1 VSNKVERKVD
11 VVISGKV
18 ISLIS
23 SEEEAHLQRIAR
35 HVDSKIEEMKGVNS
49 ASMIDERVRTLLLA
63 LNISDEYYKAA
74 DRLAR
79 LDVEQEKYITENG
92 RLQQENMLLAE
103 QYAAL
108 QTEYARLKAE
118 HDEYLEV
125 FGSVKEENN
134 VVQLNNRKVGY
145 R

>member
-1 VSNKVERKVD
+1 MSRKEERKVD
-11 VVISGKV
+11 VVIGGKV

-23 SEEEAHLQRIAR
+23 GEEEAHLQRVAR
-35 HVDSKIEEMKGVNS
+35 YVDAKIEEMKDVNS

-63 LNISDEYYKAA
+63 LNISDDYYKAA

-92 RLQQENMLLAE
+92 RLQQENMLLTE
-103 QYAAL
+103 QYEAL

-118 HDEYLEV
+118 HEEYLEV
-125 FGSVKEENN
+125 FGSAKEENN
-134 VVQLNNRKVGY
+134 VVQLNRKVGY

>member
-1 VSNKVERKVD
+1 VSNNPERKVD
-11 VVISGKV
+11 VVIGGKV

-23 SEEEAHLQRIAR
+23 GEEEAHLQRVAR
-35 HVDSKIEEMKGVNS
+35 YVDSKIEEMKGVNS

-63 LNISDEYYKAA
+63 LNISDDYYKAA

-92 RLQQENMLLAE
+92 RLRQENMLLTE

-108 QTEYARLKAE
+108 QTEYDRLKAE

-125 FGSVKEENN
+125 FGSAKEENN
-134 VVQLNNRKVGY
+134 VVQLNRKVGY

>member
-1 VSNKVERKVD
+1 MSNNPERKVD
-11 VVISGKV
+11 VVIGGKV

-23 SEEEAHLQRIAR
+23 GEEEAHLQRVAR
-35 HVDSKIEEMKGVNS
+35 YVDSKIEEMKGVNS

-63 LNISDEYYKAA
+63 LNISDDYYKAA

-92 RLQQENMLLAE
+92 RLRQENMLLTE

-108 QTEYARLKAE
+108 QTEYDRLKAE

-125 FGSVKEENN
+125 FGSAKEENN
-134 VVQLNNRKVGY
+134 VVQLNRKVGY